1 MARAE
6 RRLSLDRIEAAV
18 GRIDPVFLDTPQ
30 FMPEALGEALGLN
43 VALKIETMNPIRSF
57 KGRGASLLVARAD
70 PAQPLMCASAG
81 NFGQAM
87 AYACRAAG
95 IPLVIYAATT
105 ANPLKVERMR
115 ALGAR
120 VVLHGED
127 FDGAKDEARRVAAR
141 EGIRFVE
148 DSRDLEPSEGAGTMA
163 LEWLRFSQPLDAL
176 VVPLGNGAMLAGI
189 ATVMTAR
196 SPQTRLV
203 AVQAVGAPAMTE
215 SLQTGR
221 RVAHERIDTI
231 ADGIGVRTPV
241 PEALD
246 DLRGLVDEFLLV
258 DDATIVRAMRL
269 IHRHVAAVAE
279 PSGAV
284 GVAALLAYPERFRR
298 GLTGTILCGGNLTP
312 AQMREWLGEEGDRG

>member
-1 MARAE
+1 MTETANQ
-6 RRLSLDRIEAAV
+6 RLSLERIDAAA
-18 GRIDPVFLDTPQ
+18 GHIDPVFLDTPQ
-30 FMPEALGEALGLN
+30 FVAEALGAALGLE

-70 PAQPLMCASAG
+70 RSRPLMCASAG

-120 VVLHGED
+120 VVLHGAD
-127 FDGAKDEARRVAAR
+127 FDAAKAEARRVAAR
-141 EGIRFVE
+141 DGIRFVE
-148 DSRDLEPSEGAGTMA
+148 DGRDVEPTEGAATMA

-176 VVPLGNGAMLAGI
+176 VVPLGNGAMLAGV
-189 ATVMTAR
+189 ARVMKAR
-196 SPQTRLV
+196 SPRTRIV
-203 AVQAVGAPAMTE
+203 AVQAAGAPAMTE
-215 SLQTGR
+215 SLLSGR
-221 RVAHERIDTI
+221 LVAHDRIDTI
-231 ADGIGVRTPV
+231 ADGIGVRTPA
-241 PEALD
+241 PEALA
-246 DLRGLVDEFLLV
+246 DLRGMVDDCLLV

-269 IHRHVAAVAE
+269 LHQHVGVVAE

-284 GVAALLAYPERFRR
+284 GVAALLAHPDRFRA
-298 GLTGTILCGGNLTP
+298 GLTGTIVGGGNLAP
-312 AQMREWLGEEGDRG
+312 AQMREWLESGEE